1 MSDTLTHPDEGDA
14 FISDRDAALRRWTH
28 DTPGPITFMLVWERL
43 AIARGID
50 AQGHAH
56 DSNLLPANREVLGD
70 SLKPRE
76 MIELCL
82 AENAERMSG
91 YDARLLRLPALAR
104 FALRFIKP

>member
-1 MSDTLTHPDEGDA
+1 MVAQAVARRARG
-14 FISDRDAALRRWTH
+14 RDLVHAGVGAA
-28 DTPGPITFMLVWERL
+28 

-56 DSNLLPANREVLGD
+56 DSNFLPANREVLGD

-82 AENAERMSG
+82 EENAERMSG